1 MGRPRETEKDMNS
14 TARRGIT
21 IAAASV
27 LALGGAGILTACGGS
42 SSDSTTSS
50 SAAASSSSEGGTGV
64 IGPVIVEPGT
74 TSAEISVGRIM
85 TFNVADPMVW
95 MVSTSDPE
103 VMDVTPGKQEMDG
116 ATYLPG
122 GEALK
127 EGTAEI
133 VLTNMDNTDD
143 KWTIQ
148 VTVTP

>member
-1 MGRPRETEKDMNS
+1 MNA
-14 TARRGIT
+14 TARRGLT

-42 SSDSTTSS
+42 SDSTTSS
-50 SAAASSSSEGGTGV
+50 SAAASPSSEGGTGV

-74 TSAEISVGRIM
+74 TTAEISVGRTM
-85 TFNVADPMVW
+85 TFNVADPMLW
-95 MVSTSDPE
+95 MISSSDLE
-103 VMDVTPGKQEMDG
+103 VMTVTAGKEDMG
-116 ATYLPG
+116 ATFLPG

-127 EGTAEI
+127 EGTTEI

>member
-1 MGRPRETEKDMNS
+1 MNA

-27 LALGGAGILTACGGS
+27 LALGGAGILTACGG

-74 TSAEISVGRIM
+74 TTAEISVGRTM
-85 TFNVADPMVW
+85 TFNVADPMLW
-95 MVSTSDPE
+95 MISSSDLE
-103 VMDVTPGKQEMDG
+103 VMTVTAGKEDMG
-116 ATYLPG
+116 ATFLPG

-127 EGTAEI
+127 EGTTEI

>member
-1 MGRPRETEKDMNS
+1 MNA

-27 LALGGAGILTACGGS
+27 LALGGAGILTACGG

-74 TSAEISVGRIM
+74 TTAEISVGRTM
-85 TFNVADPMVW
+85 TFNVADPMLW
-95 MVSTSDPE
+95 MISSSDLE
-103 VMDVTPGKQEMDG
+103 VMTVTAGKEDMG
-116 ATYLPG
+116 ATFLPG

-127 EGTAEI
+127 EGTTEI

-143 KWTIQ
+143 KWTIL

>member
-1 MGRPRETEKDMNS
+1 M
-14 TARRGIT
+14 
-21 IAAASV
+21 
-27 LALGGAGILTACGGS
+27 
-42 SSDSTTSS
+42 
-50 SAAASSSSEGGTGV
+50 

-74 TSAEISVGRIM
+74 TTAEISVGRVM

-95 MVSTSDPE
+95 MISSSDLE
-103 VMDVTPGKQEMDG
+103 VMTVTAGKEDMG

-127 EGTAEI
+127 EGTTEI

>member
-1 MGRPRETEKDMNS
+1 MNA
-14 TARRGIT
+14 TARRGLT

-27 LALGGAGILTACGGS
+27 LALGGAGILTACGG

-74 TSAEISVGRIM
+74 TTAEISVGRTM
-85 TFNVADPMVW
+85 TFNVADPMLW
-95 MVSTSDPE
+95 MISSSDLE
-103 VMDVTPGKQEMDG
+103 VMTVTAGKEDMG
-116 ATYLPG
+116 ATFLPG

-127 EGTAEI
+127 EGTTEI